1 MIKMR
6 TIFTLFFLLFSFI
19 SWSQQTIKLCEDNK
33 TEFIYM
39 TSSTEDGQFFWYI
52 DGTQDLSFISNF
64 IQIDWTQYGI
74 GFHTIEVEFISD
86 LTCESEIITYRVN
99 LEECPES
106 NLYLPDA
113 FTPNGD
119 NINDV
124 WVPKF
129 QNIISIQVTIFNRW
143 GELLYQTNDL
153 NGGWNG
159 FYSGSI
165 CPDGVYV
172 YKVDYIDSENIERTK
187 LGRIVLTR

>member
-129 QNIISIQVTIFNRW
+129 QNIISIKSMN
-143 GELLYQTNDL
+143 Y
-153 NGGWNG
+153 
-159 FYSGSI
+159 
-165 CPDGVYV
+165 
-172 YKVDYIDSENIERTK
+172 
-187 LGRIVLTR
+187 